1 MVVLPSLPLNAVQSR
16 EARQPACEPL
26 AERHDKLLPA
36 NESPLPIV
44 AEVIGEVPPPVKM
57 PPSVVLPVPPKLTAS
72 VVEPTTLPLASVVRR
87 EEVMDVKYV
96 LPVFVNIV
104 VEACVKKVEEAMTET
119 FFSHRPVV
127 VAFTETPA

>member
-1 MVVLPSLPLNAVQSR
+1 M
-16 EARQPACEPL
+16 
-26 AERHDKLLPA
+26 
-36 NESPLPIV
+36 
-44 AEVIGEVPPPVKM
+44 
-57 PPSVVLPVPPKLTAS
+57 PPKLTAS